1 MLPDNLVGKKYEAIA
16 VNFLK
21 DKGYKILEKNYKNV
35 IGEIDIICEKDNII
49 VFVEVKYRT
58 SAKFGRPIEAITP
71 HKLMKIRQTA
81 TSYLKFKR
89 KLENM
94 VRFDAIEI
102 LDDQIRHVE
111 NILS

>member
-1 MLPDNLVGKKYEAIA
+1 MQNNRKVGEAQETRT
-16 VNFLK
+16 VLE
-21 DKGYKILEKNYKNV
+21 LEKLGYRILKKNFRCR
-35 IGEIDIICEKDNII
+35 IGEIDIIALHQGYL

-81 TSYLKFKR
+81 TAYLKFKR
-89 KLENM
+89 LLDAN

-102 LDDQIRHVE
+102 LDDEIRHIQ
-111 NILS
+111 NIM

>member
-1 MLPDNLVGKKYEAIA
+1 MLATNIVGKKYEIIA
-16 VNFLK
+16 TNYLK
-21 DKGYKILEKNYKNV
+21 QKGFKIIKNNYKNA
-35 IGEIDIICEKDNII
+35 IGEIDIICKDKDIL

-81 TSYLKFKR
+81 TSYLK
-89 KLENM
+89 LNGLLDNL

-102 LDDQIRHVE
+102 LDDEIRHIK
-111 NILS
+111 NIM

>member
-1 MLPDNLVGKKYEAIA
+1 MLATNIIGKKYELIA
-16 VNFLK
+16 TNYLK
-21 DKGYKILEKNYKNV
+21 QKGYKILENNYKNKV
-35 IGEIDIICEKDNII
+35 GEIDIICKDGDFI

-81 TSYLKFKR
+81 TSYLKFN
-89 KLENM
+89 KLLDSY

-102 LDDQIRHVE
+102 LDDEIRHIQ
-111 NILS
+111 NIM

>member
-1 MLPDNLVGKKYEAIA
+1 MLATNITGKKYEIIA
-16 VNFLK
+16 TNYLK
-21 DKGYKILEKNYKNV
+21 QKGYKILENNYKNV
-35 IGEIDIICEKDNII
+35 IGEIDIVCKDKDII

-81 TSYLKFKR
+81 TSYLKIKR
-89 KLENM
+89 MLDSS

-102 LDDQIRHVE
+102 LDDEIRHVQ
-111 NILS
+111 NIM